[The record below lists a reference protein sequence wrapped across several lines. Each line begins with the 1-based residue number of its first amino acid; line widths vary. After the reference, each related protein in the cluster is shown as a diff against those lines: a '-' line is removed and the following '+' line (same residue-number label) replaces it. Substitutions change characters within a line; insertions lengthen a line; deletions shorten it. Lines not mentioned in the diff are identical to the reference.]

1 MALTKIKT
9 GGITDSAITTA
20 KINNNAVTDAKV
32 ADAITVTGAQTGIT
46 QVGTL
51 TAGTWQGTKIA
62 SAYLDDDTAHLSGS
76 TFTGTVSLGDLDIIP
91 TSSNVSVIKHD
102 SGSGSLTLQGDQVN
116 IKNRAGDETGLSYND
131 GGGVILSHNSKATSA
146 SADTTFKIET
156 TSGTTIFPV
165 LDFVSSHSSVGGKI
179 RQDGSD
185 VITIDNDQDVT
196 FADDIN
202 ATGNITT
209 DGIFKVDTAPDSD
222 VIQFDQSG
230 RKSAI
235 KTYFSSSS
243 TGSKVIVKVS
253 DGNTNGGMVDALD
266 VRPADAIFAG
276 DVTVDGNRYML
287 TESGTNKGFFG
298 KDDWATSSGSA
309 DNVNVG
315 SYSGTVKITAGAAT
329 SSTSNIV
336 CNTDKSTTFN
346 GTVTIPSGSY
356 VPDDHANFGIGA
368 IVSNWGTA
376 YDVLNVGHSS
386 AYWCEVGDYADR
398 GTGWGNNLY
407 HNGSNYKT
415 IYEDQASAIVQKA
428 GEIKF
433 YTVGV
438 KATTTNMTSP
448 GDNDERGSFRSDG
461 EFRIGQGGD
470 GYFRQY
476 QINSNAHNY
485 VMYTYSDDSYRWNR
499 NGSGSDEMRLD
510 SDGDLHI
517 LGSLSESSDVRLK
530 KNIKTIDNALS
541 KVNQLRGVT
550 YNWKVSA
557 GKNTDTKEIGM
568 IADEVE
574 EIIPELVKTDT
585 VKGSF
590 DKDGLDNI
598 KSLKYGNVVG
608 LLVEAVKELSA
619 KVTALEN
626 A

>member
-9 GGITDSAITTA
+9 QSINDDAITTA

-32 ADAITVTGAQTGIT
+32 ADDITAGAASTAATLATARNINGVSFNGSSAITVTAAAGTLTGATLASGVT
-46 QVGTL
+46 ASSLTSVGTL
-51 TAGTWQGTKIA
+51 TALTTGAITQNAGTFTIKNASSDSNGLKIYQDSGDASKIYNHYNGT
-62 SAYLDDDTAHLSGS
+62 LQLGVGS
-76 TFTGTVSLGDLDIIP
+76 TTALTIDSSENSTFAGTVILGDLDIIP

-116 IKNRAGDETGLSYND
+116 IKNSAADETCLSYND
-131 GGGVILSHNSKATSA
+131 GGGV
-146 SADTTFKIET
+146 TFPNNVNI
-156 TSGTTIFPV
+156 
-165 LDFVSSHSSVGGKI
+165 GGE
-179 RQDGSD
+179 
-185 VITIDNDQDVT
+185 
-196 FADDIN
+196 N
-202 ATGNITT
+202 ATPEVELFYNHSNGNDYKGYVKLAGNDLEI
-209 DGIFKVDTAPDSD
+209 
-222 VIQFDQSG
+222 
-230 RKSAI
+230 R
-235 KTYFSSSS
+235 
-243 TGSKVIVKVS
+243 GS
-253 DGNTNGGMVDALD
+253 NGTMEFYNGS
-266 VRPADAIFAG
+266 
-276 DVTVDGNRYML
+276 VDGN
-287 TESGTNKGFFG
+287 
-298 KDDWATSSGSA
+298 
-309 DNVNVG
+309 
-315 SYSGTVKITAGAAT
+315 
-329 SSTSNIV
+329 SSTLALSINSSQNATFAGQVTVNGAIV
-336 CNTDKSTTFN
+336 M
-346 GTVTIPSGSY
+346 GSGSY
-356 VPDDHANFGIGA
+356 ISDDHANFGIGA
-368 IVSNWGTA
+368 IVSNWGTNW
-376 YDVLNVGHSS
+376 DVLNVGHSS
-386 AYWCEVGDYADR
+386 SYWCEVGDYADR
-398 GTGWGNNLY
+398 SCGWGNNLY

-550 YNWKVSA
+550 YNWNKAS
-557 GKNTDTKEIGM
+557 GKDTEIKQLGM

-619 KVTALEN
+619 KVTALES